1 MKFLTGFMVG
11 TISGVAMQLFQAKN
25 FTHNINDNKLFQN
38 IKDFKDIL
46 SELQKNSTAVPEVL
60 SDIQQDLT
68 TYVED
73 IKPDVMELQKSIHDM
88 QQNLDNF
95 HKE

>member
-25 FTHNINDNKLFQN
+25 STYSINDNKLFQN

-60 SDIQQDLT
+60 SGIQHDLT

-88 QQNLDNF
+88 QQNLDSF